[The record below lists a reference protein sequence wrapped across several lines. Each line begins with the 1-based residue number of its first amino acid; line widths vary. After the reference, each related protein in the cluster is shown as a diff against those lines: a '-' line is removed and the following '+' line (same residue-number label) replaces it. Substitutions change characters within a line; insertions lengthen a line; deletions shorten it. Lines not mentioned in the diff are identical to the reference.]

1 MYEQHSHPTLGLW
14 QACTVFGAHCS
25 LVHKMMVFLVMIIL
39 VCYKGLTF
47 VTCLINGIS
56 ICRVPRGPDPTP
68 HPKDLWQMHCVW
80 SSLITGPENEGV
92 SRNNFNAIES
102 YPNLNKVDQ
111 FSTIG
116 SSTILGLNVS
126 TSHIMEMGCRQC
138 LPLSVVKLK
147 GKQCRKSNCL
157 NGVVDMFSHGLS
169 NNP

>member
-1 MYEQHSHPTLGLW
+1 M
-14 QACTVFGAHCS
+14 FGAHCS

-47 VTCLINGIS
+47 VTC
-56 ICRVPRGPDPTP
+56 
-68 HPKDLWQMHCVW
+68 
-80 SSLITGPENEGV
+80 LITGPENEGV

-116 SSTILGLNVS
+116 SSIILGLNVP

-138 LPLSVVKLK
+138 LPFSLTTLRIKHCQHPIAVMRL
-147 GKQCRKSNCL
+147 
-157 NGVVDMFSHGLS
+157 VDTFGLHEQ
-169 NNP
+169 